1 MDRPN
6 NTTLWLVAGFG
17 ALLLIVIFF
26 ASRQS
31 SNQDRLGDDANISA
45 PEQAAAAKGCS
56 GKSVSDG
63 LKAALFARALDKR
76 GKDEEAYR
84 AVASASVVR
93 MENEALEQEVAD
105 GLACTATV
113 AIDLPP
119 GIVATG
125 GRRNLMGNVDY
136 LIASN
141 GDGVALRNGPALA
154 DELASLARSS
164 GAITMPLDSPEL
176 ELATQEERVA
186 NVGPEPSE
194 TPQADA
200 SPSFDCDRART
211 RSEQAVCSDFAL
223 AALDRQMAA
232 QYAQAMAAL
241 PPDRQALL
249 RQTRDRFL
257 GYRDRCATN
266 QCIADAYN
274 GRIREIAD
282 IVAGRWQPPR

>member
-1 MDRPN
+1 MEKPN

-31 SNQDRLGDDANISA
+31 GNQDRLGDDANISSL
-45 PEQAAAAKGCS
+45 EQSTEGKGCS
-56 GKSVSDG
+56 GKAVSDG

-93 MENEALEQEVAD
+93 MENEALEQEVPD

-136 LIASN
+136 LVASN
-141 GDGVALRNGPALA
+141 GDGIALRNGPALA
-154 DELASLARSS
+154 DELASLARST
-164 GAITMPLDSPEL
+164 GAITAPLDSPDL
-176 ELATQEERVA
+176 LAP
-186 NVGPEPSE
+186 PEDDGVDPTAE
-194 TPQADA
+194 PEAPPQADA
-200 SPSFDCDRART
+200 SPSFDCSRART
-211 RSEQAVCSDFAL
+211 RSEQAVCGDFAL

-257 GYRDRCATN
+257 GYRDRCATS

-274 GRIREIAD
+274 GRIREISD